1 MACQDWQDSTIWHT
15 VRKRLRIT
23 GDGLRCRSGPACR
36 ARRNVSSTGCAY
48 GCRQSKQEIQFRPSC
63 TFRVTGPKGESMP
76 AIRKSLLQLLFSGF
90 TMRRWNDKLR
100 PVELFEIDKQA
111 HKMIVAFLLT
121 HIGSRSLCAPKR
133 LELQQKVVE
142 RGIFDYLYRLI
153 ITDIKPPVFY
163 KIRENPQHY
172 SELTEWVLDQLQPV
186 VKPLDPAPGGFWD
199 RLADYHRRITRDEP
213 ADRILR
219 AAHLYASQWE
229 FEIIRPFNAFDEE
242 MDSIARSFESQLDA
256 MTDVAGLADIRGGQ
270 NAALGSLAAL
280 CGRLRF
286 QIRWSGTSRI
296 PETSVLGHEYLV
308 AVYAYCLSLII
319 GGCRARCLNNF
330 HAGLFHDLPELL
342 TRDIISPVKRS
353 VSELPELIKNY
364 EAEEMERLILTP
376 LHEAGHTDLET
387 RLRYVLGLDGDGVTS
402 EFDETCRDNDG
413 HVRRVPGGF
422 DELHARCNQD
432 DSDPKDGLLI
442 KACDNLAAFMEAE
455 TSIRNGVASS
465 VLREARFRLAGTIR
479 DVNLG
484 QLALSTVMADFD

>member
-1 MACQDWQDSTIWHT
+1 
-15 VRKRLRIT
+15 
-23 GDGLRCRSGPACR
+23 
-36 ARRNVSSTGCAY
+36 
-48 GCRQSKQEIQFRPSC
+48 
-63 TFRVTGPKGESMP
+63 MP

-142 RGIFDYLYRLI
+142 QGIFDYLYRLI

-172 SELTEWVLDQLQPV
+172 AELTEWVLSQLFPV
-186 VKPLDPAPGGFWD
+186 VQPLDPKPGGFWE
-199 RLADYHRRITRDEP
+199 RLAAYHRRADRNEP

-219 AAHLYASQWE
+219 AAHLYASRWE

-242 MDSIARSFESQLDA
+242 MDSIAHSFDSQLDA
-256 MTDVAGLADIRGGQ
+256 MNDVAGLADIRRGKDT
-270 NAALGSLAAL
+270 ALGSLAAL

-286 QIRWSGTSRI
+286 QLRWSGTSRV

-308 AVYAYCLSLII
+308 AVYAYCLSLAT
-319 GGCRARCLNNF
+319 GCCRARCLNNF

-364 EAEEMERLILTP
+364 EAEEMQRRILDP
-376 LHEAGHTDLET
+376 LHTAGHEDLVE
-387 RLRYVLGLDGDGVTS
+387 RLRYVLGLEGDGVTS
-402 EFDETCRDNDG
+402 EFDETARDASG
-413 HVRRVPGGF
+413 RARRVPGGF
-422 DELHARCNQD
+422 DELHARHNQD
-432 DSDPKDGLLI
+432 ALDPKDGTLL

-479 DVNLG
+479 DVTLG
-484 QLALSTVMADFD
+484 RLALSTIMADFD